1 MDGSQRRAW
10 VVGASSGIGAAVALK
25 LAEAGYLVAA
35 SARNKTALDLLAAE
49 AGGPIRAFPV
59 DIRDRDAVSRTLLEI
74 EETMG
79 SVDLAVFAA
88 GIYLRDEPGRFDAE
102 LVSKT
107 FDVNVMGMSHCLET
121 VLGSM
126 VPRRSGHVAIIASV
140 SGYAGLPG
148 GGVYGASK
156 SALITLAEG
165 IYPELKEKGIAVSV
179 VNPGFVRT
187 PLTDA
192 NDFPMPFMISAE
204 DAADRIVRGLRSK
217 RFEIAFPKRLVFLLK
232 LLRLLPYPLFFAATK
247 KKLRADRA

>member
-1 MDGSQRRAW
+1 MEDRQKRAW

-25 LAEAGYLVAA
+25 LADAGYLVAA
-35 SARNKTALDLLAAE
+35 SARNEKALDLLATE
-49 AGGPIRAFPV
+49 AGGPVQAFPV
-59 DIRDRDAVSRTLLEI
+59 DILDRDAVERTFGEI

-79 SVDLAVFAA
+79 PVDLAVFAA

-107 FDVNVMGMSHCLET
+107 FGVNLMGTSHCLEA
-121 VLGSM
+121 VLAKM

-156 SALITLAEG
+156 SALITLAEA

-179 VNPGFVRT
+179 INPGFVRT
-187 PLTDA
+187 PLTA
-192 NDFPMPFMISAE
+192 RNDFPMPFMISAE
-204 DAADRIVRGLRSK
+204 DAAERIVRGLQSM
-217 RFEIAFPKRLVFLLK
+217 RFEIAFPKRMVFLLK
-232 LLRLLPYPLFFAATK
+232 LLRLLPYPLFFAVTK
-247 KKLRADRA
+247 KMLRADRG